1 MSYVLEFT
9 ETALADI
16 KKHRKVGDKAVLRKM
31 DNLLKELMEHPLTG
45 TGQPKPLKHSLTGIY
60 SRRINGKH
68 RLVYSIE
75 EEKITV
81 HVLSTWGHYG
91 DK

>member
-1 MSYVLEFT
+1 
-9 ETALADI
+9 
-16 KKHRKVGDKAVLRKM
+16 
-31 DNLLKELMEHPLTG
+31 MEHPLIR
-45 TGQPKPLKHSLTGIY
+45 TGQPKPLKYNLTGIY

-81 HVLSTWGHYG
+81 HVLST
-91 DK
+91 